1 MAVKLFVGGL
11 SFSTSND
18 RLREAFAAVGAV
30 ESASV
35 VTDRDT
41 GRSRGFGFV
50 EMATPEEAEQAIS
63 RLNGTNLDG
72 RTIQVEKA
80 KAPGSGGGGD
90 RRGGAGGGRGEHGPD
105 SLAFHHSGVGGGS
118 LPPCGPSCTPSR
130 RAVTAVRRSVPLP
143 RLAGSSAT
151 AGAR

>member
-11 SFSTSND
+11 SFSTSNE
-18 RLREAFAAVGAV
+18 RLREAFAAGGSV

-41 GRSRGFGFV
+41 GRSRGVRCGQ
-50 EMATPEEAEQAIS
+50 MRPPEEAEQAIS

-80 KAPGSGGGGD
+80 KAPGTGGGGD
-90 RRGGAGGGRGEHGPD
+90 RRGGAGGVRGGCGGGGGGGGRGG
-105 SLAFHHSGVGGGS
+105 SRGGG
-118 LPPCGPSCTPSR
+118 R
-130 RAVTAVRRSVPLP
+130 W
-143 RLAGSSAT
+143 
-151 AGAR
+151 

>member
-11 SFSTSND
+11 SFSTSTE
-18 RLREAFAAVGAV
+18 RLREAFAGTGTV

-35 VTDRDT
+35 VTDRET

-63 RLNGTNLDG
+63 RLNGTSLDG

-80 KAPGSGGGGD
+80 KAPGAGGGGD
-90 RRGGAGGGRGEHGPD
+90 RRGGGGGRGG
-105 SLAFHHSGVGGGS
+105 FGGGGRGGRGGGPRGGGGRGGGR
-118 LPPCGPSCTPSR
+118 PPHP
-130 RAVTAVRRSVPLP
+130 A
-143 RLAGSSAT
+143 
-151 AGAR
+151 

>member
-18 RLREAFAAVGAV
+18 GLRAAFAAVGSV

-50 EMATPEEAEQAIS
+50 EMATAEEANEAVS
-63 RLNGTNLDG
+63 RLNGTQLDG
-72 RTIQVEKA
+72 RQIKVEIA
-80 KAPGSGGGGD
+80 KGPTGGGGGGQ
-90 RRGGAGGGRGEHGPD
+90 RRGGGGFGGAGHGGWRGGR
-105 SLAFHHSGVGGGS
+105 
-118 LPPCGPSCTPSR
+118 
-130 RAVTAVRRSVPLP
+130 
-143 RLAGSSAT
+143 
-151 AGAR
+151 